1 LACRGL
7 ESGALTTIES
17 LETSVVIPLL
27 NEQAAVR
34 PLLERLV
41 PVLEGLGGGWEV
53 ILVDDGSTDGTWS
66 VICEAALDDR
76 RIRGLRLSRRF
87 GHQAAITAGLSAAEG
102 TGVVTMDG
110 DLQHPPEAIPA
121 LVAKGS
127 EGFDIVH
134 AIRGDDDSA
143 GLLKRVPADLFYFL
157 LNRLTSLTLPPGA
170 GDFRY
175 ISRRACDALLA
186 MPERNRFVRG
196 LSRWIGYS
204 QTCITYERQERVAG
218 TTKYSLRQMVAFAW
232 DAVVGF
238 SSLPLRVASLFGFAV
253 SFLGFLYLVYILVI
267 RFFTDRAVAGWTSVT
282 AAVLLLGGVQLICL
296 GILGQ
301 YLGRMFDEIKGRP
314 LFLVWEDTRKTLQS
328 PAARRRTDLVG
339 APRSVKD

>member
-1 LACRGL
+1 V
-7 ESGALTTIES
+7 
-17 LETSVVIPLL
+17 ETSVVIPLL
-27 NEQAAVR
+27 NEQASVR

-41 PVLEGLGGGWEV
+41 PVLESLGDDWEV

-66 VICEAALDDR
+66 LVSDAAAHDA

-87 GHQAAITAGLSAAEG
+87 GHQAAISAGLAAAEG
-102 TGVVTMDG
+102 DGVITMDG
-110 DLQHPPEAIPA
+110 DLQHPPEVIPS
-121 LVAKGS
+121 LVAKGR

-134 AIRGDDDSA
+134 AVRGEDDSA
-143 GLLKRVPADLFYFL
+143 GALKRVTADGFYFL

-175 ISRRACDALLA
+175 MSRRACGALLA
-186 MPERNRFVRG
+186 MPERNRFLRG
-196 LSRWIGYS
+196 LSRWIGFS
-204 QTCITYERQERVAG
+204 QATITYAREPRFAG
-218 TTKYSLRQMVAFAW
+218 RTKYGVRRMVAFAW

-238 SSLPLRVASLFGFAV
+238 SSVPLRVASLFGFAV

-267 RFFTDRAVAGWTSVT
+267 KFFTDRAVAGWTSVT

-314 LFLVWEDTRKTLQS
+314 LFLVWEDTRETLQAHAEGR
-328 PAARRRTDLVG
+328 PHGRMA
-339 APRSVKD
+339 APRGLKD